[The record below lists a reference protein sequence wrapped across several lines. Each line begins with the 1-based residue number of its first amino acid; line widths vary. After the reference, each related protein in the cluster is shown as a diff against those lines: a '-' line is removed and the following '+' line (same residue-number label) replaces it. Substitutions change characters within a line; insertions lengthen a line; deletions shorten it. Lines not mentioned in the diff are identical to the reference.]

1 MHAHRF
7 HLPTLELKKLAR
19 LETRELDAIARRRTT
34 RLERQAADQAEARE
48 ALRAALRPS
57 GEPVQ
62 SSRASGDRRPP
73 VSVQLVRW

>member
-19 LETRELDAIARRRTT
+19 LETRELDAIARRRRT

-57 GEPVQ
+57 GGSRCSLAGHREIGAHLFP
-62 SSRASGDRRPP
+62 SS
-73 VSVQLVRW
+73 L

>member
-19 LETRELDAIARRRTT
+19 LETRELDAIARRRRT
-34 RLERQAADQAEARE
+34 RLERQAADQAEARK

-57 GEPVQ
+57 GG
-62 SSRASGDRRPP
+62 AS
-73 VSVQLVRW
+73 VV